1 MKSATSTAPSL
12 IFDCSKSLVSG
23 VAGIRIPED
32 CLISCNCAMVFTPW
46 RIAVR
51 LLVVQASSRIMI
63 AYVVTSQF
71 LEAISLTT
79 SIMVSLD
86 Q

>member
-1 MKSATSTAPSL
+1 M
-12 IFDCSKSLVSG
+12 
-23 VAGIRIPED
+23 
-32 CLISCNCAMVFTPW
+32 SCNCAMVFTPW

>member
-1 MKSATSTAPSL
+1 
-12 IFDCSKSLVSG
+12 
-23 VAGIRIPED
+23 VAGIRIPDD
-32 CLISCNCAMVFTPW
+32 CLMSCNSCAMVFTPW

-71 LEAISLTT
+71 LEAISRTT
-79 SIMVSLD
+79 SMMVSFD